1 MLSAFEIAFK
11 DIGRM
16 LPSRE
21 LFEHSIGINI
31 RPFRRLFRI
40 EGNFIA
46 ADFKIIFI
54 PAVVVAENKAVVL
67 FFVSAG
73 RAVAHAAPVHGITA
87 VRGRQDDFDII
98 FLTVVLVL
106 ADVSYNIGTD
116 RLGREKSLI
125 F

>member
-1 MLSAFEIAFK
+1 
-11 DIGRM
+11 M

-46 ADFKIIFI
+46 ADFKIIFN

-67 FFVSAG
+67 FFV
-73 RAVAHAAPVHGITA
+73 VPVE
-87 VRGRQDDFDII
+87 Q
-98 FLTVVLVL
+98 
-106 ADVSYNIGTD
+106 
-116 RLGREKSLI
+116 SLMPLLYME
-125 F
+125 